1 MTIKRVL
8 TGVKPTGTPH
18 LGNWVG
24 GIRPAL
30 ELASRPGTEA
40 LLFIADAHALT
51 TLPSPEDVQ
60 KSVYEVA
67 ATWLALGLDP
77 ARVLF
82 YRQSRIPED
91 FELFWILTCV
101 TPKGLMNRAHAYKAL
116 AAETME
122 KTPEDPDRQI
132 LMGVYN
138 YPILMAADILLFQA
152 HQVPV
157 GKDQLQHLE
166 IARDLAGKFNQAY
179 GETFVFPDPLI
190 PTQAEP
196 LVGLDGRK
204 MSKSYGNTIPLFAP
218 SEVLRALVFKIQT
231 NSLPPEAPK
240 DPDTCALFG
249 IYRHFV
255 EEAEIQAMRARYA
268 AGIGWG
274 EMKTVLFQTLEAV
287 LAPKRALYQ
296 ELIEDKKRLDKL
308 LENGE
313 DKARAIARETLKTV
327 RTKVGLWA

>member
-1 MTIKRVL
+1 M
-8 TGVKPTGTPH
+8 KPTGTPH

-30 ELASRPGTEA
+30 ELSARPGTEA

-77 ARVLF
+77 NRVIF

-91 FELFWILTCV
+91 FELFWVLTCV

-116 AAETME
+116 AAENLS
-122 KTPEDPDRQI
+122 KASEDPDRNI

-179 GETFVFPDPLI
+179 EETFVLPEPLI
-190 PTQAEP
+190 PDQGEP

-218 SEVLRALVFKIQT
+218 PEILRSLIFKIQT

-240 DPDTCALFG
+240 DPETCALFG

-255 EEAEIQAMRARYA
+255 SASDLEKMRARYA

-274 EMKTVLFQTLEAV
+274 EMKALLFQTLDGL

-296 ELIEDKKRLDKL
+296 ELIEDRQKLDL
-308 LENGE
+308 LLQEGEN
-313 DKARAIARETLKTV
+313 KARAIARETLKNV
-327 RTKVGLWA
+327 RTKVGLWS